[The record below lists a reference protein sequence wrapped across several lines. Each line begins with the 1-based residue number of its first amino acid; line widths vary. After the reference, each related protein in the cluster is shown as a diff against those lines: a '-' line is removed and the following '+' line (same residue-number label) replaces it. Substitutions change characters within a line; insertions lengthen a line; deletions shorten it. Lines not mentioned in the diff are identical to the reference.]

1 MWRWRATWVTT
12 RAVPQTLGGST
23 RGVFLPKKKVL
34 KTCAL
39 RKVFCA
45 WRLNIELGHPFRR
58 VHVGDLVKLVA
69 ARPAIPVGYVRLP
82 IGCTLNILMKRIVA
96 QVAVGRKA
104 HAPVPQ
110 RWITGTVSA
119 GENMMEHG
127 SGSPH

>member
-1 MWRWRATWVTT
+1 MWRWRATGVTT

-69 ARPAIPVGYVRLP
+69 AHAAIPVAGVANVACHAFFVQP
-82 IGCTLNILMKRIVA
+82 HRIVA
-96 QVAVGRKA
+96 QV
-104 HAPVPQ
+104 PVAKETS
-110 RWITGTVSA
+110 WCGSITG
-119 GENMMEHG
+119 G
-127 SGSPH
+127 